1 MNWKKNFMQ
10 TMTDDFINSFNLIS
24 HTEPNR
30 KLIVHFEEVYKK
42 SKKRLDELAINFELL
57 SISSEQFEKLLQITV
72 FCHDFGKS
80 SIYFQKKFLQGLTKG
95 K

>member
-1 MNWKKNFMQ
+1 MQ

-30 KLIVHFEEVYKK
+30 KLIVHLGEVYNKA
-42 SKKRLDELAINFELL
+42 KKRLDELTINFKML

-80 SIYFQKKFLQGLTKG
+80 SIFFQDKLHKKTLTQKE
-95 K
+95 KKAL